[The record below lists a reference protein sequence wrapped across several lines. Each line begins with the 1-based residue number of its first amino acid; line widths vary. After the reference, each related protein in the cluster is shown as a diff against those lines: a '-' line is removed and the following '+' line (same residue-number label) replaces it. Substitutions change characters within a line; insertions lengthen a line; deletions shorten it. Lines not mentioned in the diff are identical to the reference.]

1 MSEMT
6 IRRNVDGAYAHSA
19 APENWDRVE
28 RQTRKTFTRLAEA
41 AGDLGFTF
49 EMSYDLE
56 KPEADRIVW
65 IDAVWE
71 RCMLDEFD
79 VHFYKSRNHVGDKRL
94 HEYVSTHRH
103 DLDRLARNDVPRE
116 DWTTLFD
123 DLSIREI
130 DCCDEE
136 RAVRWRYRRRQSA
149 TDDIPHWVNDGDVVN
164 GSTGIKPSALV
175 KMWDGYRVVS
185 RYTLGFGPAH
195 VCREGDSV
203 PCTHYR

>member
-1 MSEMT
+1 MT
-6 IRRNVDGAYAHSA
+6 VRRDVDGTYAHSA

-28 RQTRKTFTRLAEA
+28 RQTRNTFTRLAEA

-65 IDAVWE
+65 INAVGE
-71 RCMLDEFD
+71 RCALDEFD

-94 HEYVSTHRH
+94 HEYVTTHRH
-103 DLDRLARNDVPRE
+103 DLDRLVKNDALHS
-116 DWTTLFD
+116 DWTMLID

-136 RAVRWRYRRRQSA
+136 RAVRWRYRRRQTAS
-149 TDDIPHWVNDGDVVN
+149 DVIPHWVNDGDVVN
-164 GSTGIKPSALV
+164 GSVGLATSAMV
-175 KMWDGYRVVS
+175 RMWDGYRVVS
-185 RYTLGFGPAH
+185 RYAVGFGPAH
-195 VCREGDSV
+195 MCREDSGYA
-203 PCTHYR
+203 CTHYQ